1 MSLDLLKTNFFHAA
15 MPARPMGKYA
25 HIVVLR
31 ETKGYALFQ
40 TDGELNRSRVSKG
53 VIDEDFM
60 TRITM
65 FKRKQTTPERLNGRE
80 LLRSLDLMSEECQYN
95 VQSCKRCADCIT
107 YGFAVGDG
115 GSEKSKVYSD
125 TAFSLTDYANSQEI
139 VTLNAPYESG
149 TMSDETGQVSSRI
162 NQKDYVKPQVFFPS
176 VMTTRDLT
184 SNLFFYV
191 LNNIMRTERY
201 GATTTRGGTV
211 KNHVLAII
219 LNNGEIFSNLL
230 LTQHLHDEIKHT
242 SKDPIRFSK
251 VRSATDTVITTLLG
265 ASNTSEQQVLMGADL
280 QTFLSSVQQMP
291 QEAVLEALKAA
302 TKDRENYSDENIM
315 KGKKK

>member
-1 MSLDLLKTNFFHAA
+1 MSLDVLHTDFFHTA

-25 HIVVLR
+25 HIVILR

-53 VIDEDFM
+53 VKDEDFM

-80 LLRSLDLMSEECQYN
+80 LLRSLDLMSEDCKYN
-95 VQSCKRCADCIT
+95 ENSCKRCADCIT

-139 VTLNAPYESG
+139 MTFNAPYESG
-149 TMSDETGQVSSRI
+149 TMSDQTGQVSSRI

-211 KNHVLAII
+211 KNHVVAII

-230 LTQHLHDEIKHT
+230 LTQHLHDEIRHT
-242 SKDPIRFSK
+242 SKDPIKFSQ
-251 VRSATDTVITTLLG
+251 VRDAVNTVIPSLL
-265 ASNTSEQQVLMGADL
+265 ASSNTIEQQVLMDNDL
-280 QTFLSSVQQMP
+280 QAFLGSVQQMP
-291 QEAVLEALKAA
+291 SPAVLDVLKAA
-302 TKDRENYSDENIM
+302 TKDSEDYSDANIM
-315 KGKKK
+315 NGNKK

>member
-1 MSLDLLKTNFFHAA
+1 MTLNLDFFHKEL
-15 MPARPMGKYA
+15 PGRPMGKYA
-25 HIVVLR
+25 HIIMLR
-31 ETKGYALFQ
+31 ETTGYALFQ
-40 TDGELNRSRVSKG
+40 TDGELNRARVSRG
-53 VIDEDFM
+53 LSDEEFM

-80 LLRSLDLMSEECQYN
+80 LLRQLDLMADSCVYN
-95 VQSCKRCADCIT
+95 VESCKQCADCIT

-125 TAFSLTDYANSQEI
+125 TAFSLTDYATSHE
-139 VTLNAPYESG
+139 VMTLNAPYESG
-149 TMSDETGQVSSRI
+149 VMSDESGKVSSRI
-162 NQKDYVKPQVFFPS
+162 NQKDYVTPQVFFPA

-211 KNHVLAII
+211 NNHIVAIV
-219 LNNGEIFSNLL
+219 LNNGEIFSNLMF
-230 LTQHLHDEIKHT
+230 TQALHDAIEYEG
-242 SKDPIRFSK
+242 KDPIKRSK
-251 VRSATDTVITTLLG
+251 ALQAASIIIPKLLESNNTQDT
-265 ASNTSEQQVLMGADL
+265 QVLMGDDL
-280 QTFLSSVQQMP
+280 STFLAGIQQMS
-291 QEAVLEALKAA
+291 EDEVRGALQQA
-302 TKDRENYSDENIM
+302 TSDCEHYNKQYIA